1 MAIISGCDAS
11 PVFQLAEHALD
22 DIAAPIDRLIEGYGV
37 RRVAVDGMT
46 ALIFRRLSQ

>member
-11 PVFQLAEHALD
+11 PVFQLALD
-22 DIAAPIDRLIEGYGV
+22 DIAAPIDLLIERVGV
-37 RRVAVDGMT
+37 RRVAVDAMT